1 METKRNNNYI
11 PKAKNDAEIGGR
23 IPPRDIDVEQAVLGA
38 LMLEKDA
45 YSVVCDLLKPES
57 FYDPTNSMVYAAIQ
71 QLGAA
76 QKPIDMLTVTE
87 QLRLDGNLEK
97 IGGPVVV
104 SELTSRVLSG
114 ANVEYHAR
122 IVAQKYLARELISF
136 SSDISSKAF
145 DEVNDVDDLLQEAEG
160 RLFEISQRN
169 VKKDVTQINPVI
181 EQAIKQIQSAA
192 YRASGLSGLES
203 GFHELDKLT
212 SGWQNSD
219 LIIIAAR
226 PAMGKTAF
234 VLSMA
239 KNMAV
244 NYEIPVA
251 IFSLEMSNVQLVNRL
266 ISNVCELGGEKI
278 KSGQLS
284 PMEWDQLMS
293 RVKELQDARLYIDDT
308 PSLSILELR
317 TKARRLVREH
327 QVRFIIIDY
336 LQLMNATGMKFGSR
350 EQEVSMI
357 SRSLKQLAKE
367 LDIPIVALSQL
378 NRSVET
384 RGKDGDRDSKRPQ
397 LSDLRESGAIE
408 QDADI
413 VCFIHRPEYY
423 LRSDTDMEG
432 RNIRGLAEFIVAKH
446 RSGRVDDV
454 KMRFRKEFARFENWE
469 EGPMMSAVSVGS
481 KMNASGPDGD
491 MPLTPGA
498 ASFSGGT
505 ADFLGPS
512 SDDPT
517 PF

>member
-1 METKRNNNYI
+1 MEQNRPRYQRRQ
-11 PKAKNDAEIGGR
+11 PQAAADFGGR
-23 IPPRDIDVEQAVLGA
+23 IPPRDKDLEEAVLGA

-45 YSVVCDLLKPES
+45 YTIVCDILKPEC
-57 FYDPTNSMVYAAIQ
+57 FYEPAHRKIYESIQ
-71 QLGAA
+71 HLGAA

-87 QLRLDGNLEK
+87 QLRLDGYLDEV
-97 IGGPVVV
+97 GGPVYV
-104 SELTSRVLSG
+104 SELTSGVLSG

-136 SSDISSKAF
+136 AGDIERQAY
-145 DEVNDVDDLLQEAEG
+145 DESNDVDDLLQEAEG

-169 VKKDVTQINPVI
+169 VKKDVTQIDPVI
-181 EQAIKQIQSAA
+181 GQAIMQIQ
-192 YRASGLSGLES
+192 ASSNRTYGLSGLET
-203 GFHELDKLT
+203 GYHDLDKLT
-212 SGWQNSD
+212 SGWQSSD

-244 NYEIPVA
+244 NYNTPIA
-251 IFSLEMSNVQLVNRL
+251 IFSLEMSNLQLVNRL
-266 ISNVCELGGEKI
+266 ISNVCELRGEKI
-278 KSGQLS
+278 KSGQLT

-293 RVKELQDARLYIDDT
+293 RIKQLYGAPLFIDDT
-308 PSLSILELR
+308 PSLSIFELR

-327 QVRFIIIDY
+327 NVKFIIIDY
-336 LQLMNATGMKFGSR
+336 LQLMNASGMKFGSR

-367 LDIPIVALSQL
+367 LNIPIVALSQL
-378 NRSVET
+378 NRSVES
-384 RGKDGDRDSKRPQ
+384 RGDSNSKDGKRPQ

-423 LRSDTDMEG
+423 LHSEYDAENNYIG
-432 RNIRGLAEFIVAKH
+432 GLAEFIVAKH
-446 RSGRVDDV
+446 RSGSVDDV
-454 KMRFRKEFARFENWE
+454 KMRFRKEFARFENWDE
-469 EGPMMSAVSVGS
+469 SPAIATASVGS
-481 KMNASGPDGD
+481 RLNDGTAD
-491 MPLTPGA
+491 IGTGNPLT
-498 ASFSGGT
+498 GGT
-505 ADFLGPS
+505 ADFLSAPGEES
-512 SDDPT
+512 EA

>member
-1 METKRNNNYI
+1 MEQNRPRYQRRQ
-11 PKAKNDAEIGGR
+11 PQAAADFGGR
-23 IPPRDIDVEQAVLGA
+23 IPPRDKDLEEAVLGA

-45 YSVVCDLLKPES
+45 YTIVCDILKPEC
-57 FYDPTNSMVYAAIQ
+57 FYEPAHRKIYESIQ
-71 QLGAA
+71 HLGAA

-87 QLRLDGNLEK
+87 QLRLDGYLDEV
-97 IGGPVVV
+97 GGPVYV

-136 SSDISSKAF
+136 AGDIERQAY
-145 DEVNDVDDLLQEAEG
+145 DESNDVDDLLQEAEG

-169 VKKDVTQINPVI
+169 VKKDVTQIDPVI
-181 EQAIKQIQSAA
+181 GQAIMQIQASSN
-192 YRASGLSGLES
+192 RTSGLSGLET
-203 GFHELDKLT
+203 GYHDLDKLT
-212 SGWQNSD
+212 SGWQSSD

-244 NYEIPVA
+244 NYNTPIA
-251 IFSLEMSNVQLVNRL
+251 IFSLEMSNLQLVNRL
-266 ISNVCELGGEKI
+266 ISNVCELRGEKI
-278 KSGQLS
+278 KSGQLT

-293 RVKELQDARLYIDDT
+293 RIKQLYGAPLFIDDT
-308 PSLSILELR
+308 PSLSIFELR

-327 QVRFIIIDY
+327 NVKFIIIDY
-336 LQLMNATGMKFGSR
+336 LQLMNASGMKFGSR

-367 LDIPIVALSQL
+367 LNIPIVALSQL
-378 NRSVET
+378 NRSVES
-384 RGKDGDRDSKRPQ
+384 RGDSNSKDGKRPQ

-423 LRSDTDMEG
+423 LHSEYDAENNYIG
-432 RNIRGLAEFIVAKH
+432 GLAEFIVAKH
-446 RSGRVDDV
+446 RSGSVDDV
-454 KMRFRKEFARFENWE
+454 KMRFRKEFARFENWDE
-469 EGPMMSAVSVGS
+469 SPAIATASVGS
-481 KMNASGPDGD
+481 RLNDGTAD
-491 MPLTPGA
+491 IGTGNPLT
-498 ASFSGGT
+498 GGT
-505 ADFLGPS
+505 ADFLSAPGEES
-512 SDDPT
+512 EA